1 MLLADSFNMEKFC
14 EGASGILQFTGYII
28 TIVKI
33 AIPIL
38 IVAFGLL
45 DFGKAVVGSKDDL
58 IKKSAISLL
67 RRVVAG
73 IAIFFLPTLVLTI
86 FGTISDYS
94 NNSNGFDNCKGCLL
108 HPGSATSCVTTGG
121 SSTNYDN

>member
-1 MLLADSFNMEKFC
+1 MKHLPVS
-14 EGASGILQFTGYII
+14 ILQFTGYII